1 MTNDEI
7 VQKFRAATDGLFFMS
22 ESDYPFEILQWGE
35 RATITPDFLKSLSG
49 LPDDTLVET
58 RTVDDLFKAA
68 VKEYEGQSEQGRAT
82 AARFRNLVKLLKD
95 NLTEPVVYRLG
106 TINIA
111 VYIVGKTSSGEWIGL
126 STRVVET

>member
-7 VQKFRAATDGLFFMS
+7 VQKVRAATDGLLFMS
-22 ESDYPFEILQWGE
+22 ESDYPFEVFQWSE
-35 RATITPDFLKSLSG
+35 TATITPDFLKSLSG
-49 LPDDTLVET
+49 LPADTPVET

-68 VKEYEGQSEQGRAT
+68 VKEYEGQSEQGRST
-82 AARFRNLVKLLKD
+82 AARFRNLVTLIKD